1 MNKLVLKSAALL
13 TATLILAPAIA
24 QTANADTAASYGSD
38 GQVTFTPNTNPT
50 NPVDPANPEVPV
62 TPVNPPGMPAPQ
74 PPTAGPLSIVFASSF
89 DFGTHDIQ
97 ASDQTYTAAAQKL
110 DDGTSRDNYVQVNDS
125 RGNYT
130 GWSLSVTQNADFKSA
145 DGKVLTGAQVTLGNG
160 AIQGKGTDN
169 PADVSAATTTLTP
182 GTASGT
188 ILGATNGKGS
198 GNNLL
203 NFGSADGKTNAD
215 TSVTLAVPGTTTKY
229 ATAYTTS
236 LTWTLADTP
245 ANP

>member
-1 MNKLVLKSAALL
+1 MNKLLLKSTTLLAGALVF
-13 TATLILAPAIA
+13 TLVGIR
-24 QTANADTAASYGSD
+24 TVNADTAANYDSTGE
-38 GQVTFTPNTNPT
+38 VTFTPNTNPT
-50 NPVDPANPEVPV
+50 NPVDPADPSVPV
-62 TPVNPPGMPAPQ
+62 NPVNPPGFPDVQ

-97 ASDQTYTAAAQKL
+97 ASDQVYTASAQKL
-110 DDGTSRDNYVQVNDS
+110 DDGATRDNYVQVNDS

-130 GWSLSVTQNADFKSA
+130 GWSLSVTEDTQFKST
-145 DGKVLTGAQVTLGNG
+145 DGNVLTGAAITLDNA

-169 PADVSAATTTLTP
+169 PADVSVESTTLVP
-182 GTASGT
+182 GTSSGT

-203 NFGSADGKTNAD
+203 NFGSVDGTSKAD

-229 ATAYTTS
+229 AKAYTTN

-245 ANP
+245 ANS